1 MAEKKSLLN
10 KVIDAVTDRDE
21 KAAAAAAA
29 KAKAQ
34 AAVNARAIAAVAKAQ
49 VQVKAKAAQIAEAK
63 EAEIKLVKH
72 VVQQGETWT
81 HLALKYY
88 GRSIEPFWR
97 FIFEYPANKA
107 LVGGDYKKLK
117 AGMELVIPELSEE
130 LKNMPVIK
138 PSK

>member
-21 KAAAAAAA
+21 KAAAAAATAAA

-34 AAVNARAIAAVAKAQ
+34 AQLSANARAKAAVEKAKATKIAFGKEVVAKA
-49 VQVKAKAAQIAEAK
+49 AALK
-63 EAEIKLVKH
+63 KH
-72 VVQQGETWT
+72 TVVAGETWT

-97 FIFEYPANKA
+97 LIYEYPANKA
-107 LVGGDYKKLK
+107 LVGDDYRKLRP
-117 AGMELVIPELSEE
+117 GMEIAIPELTEE
-130 LKNMPVIK
+130 LKNMKIVK
-138 PSK
+138 